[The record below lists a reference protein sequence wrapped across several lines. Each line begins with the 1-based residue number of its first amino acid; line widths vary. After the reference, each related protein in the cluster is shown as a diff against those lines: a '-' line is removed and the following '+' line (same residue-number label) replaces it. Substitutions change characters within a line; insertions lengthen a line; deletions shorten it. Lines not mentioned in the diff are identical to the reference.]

1 MKQYLLL
8 PAFAR
13 RSLFTCRSLS
23 LGGVVGGFL
32 FLAATALRAQ
42 TLAPTLLT
50 PAGGMTQS
58 PGGGSLSWSIGEVA
72 IAHELQ
78 GDALLTQGFQ
88 QSDFDTVLT
97 TLPNDPKQL
106 LLLLPNLITPNADGQ
121 NDIFDPVSVLE
132 GYKYYVP
139 RDRTAL
145 VVINRWGEV
154 VYRADPYKGWDGSNL
169 PQATYY
175 FRLLRTDVAKVI
187 TEGPINLLR

>member
-1 MKQYLLL
+1 MKKHLVLPALLL
-8 PAFAR
+8 
-13 RSLFTCRSLS
+13 S
-23 LGGVVGGFL
+23 
-32 FLAATALRAQ
+32 TALRAQ
-42 TLAPTLLT
+42 DLAPTLIA

-88 QSDFDTVLT
+88 QSDVDTVLL

-106 LLLLPNLITPNADGQ
+106 QLLLPNLITPNGDGQ

-132 GYKYYVP
+132 SRYYVP
-139 RDRTAL
+139 RDRTGL
-145 VVINRWGEV
+145 LIINRWGEIV
-154 VYRADPYKGWDGSNL
+154 FRKIPYERWDGGHL

-175 FRLLRTDVAKVI
+175 FRLLRTDTGKVI
-187 TEGPINLLR
+187 TEGPVHLLR